1 MKWVDVVRRGE
12 CDEQLIYRKALRK
25 SVDSYTSNVPPHVAA
40 ARQQSSPRGT
50 ISYVVTRDGP
60 QPAND
65 RRAPIDYEHYIE
77 KQIRPIVRTIG
88 QVCDLDVEVALG
100 GMGDLFRRRPASSDD
115 AMPFEATGTETQQ
128 ETR

>member
-1 MKWVDVVRRGE
+1 MDPGVVVAVSDVFDLVG
-12 CDEQLIYRKALRK
+12 QA
-25 SVDSYTSNVPPHVAA
+25 
-40 ARQQSSPRGT
+40 G
-50 ISYVVTRDGP
+50 DGP